1 MYQGSGKPRQ
11 IPLNIRHKPAAIDS
25 VWRTEDAE
33 AGPNH
38 GPVSPPLADYAH
50 QEGEDM
56 PVITMPFKESNSAT
70 ILSATLRELC
80 RYLSCFPD
88 GQLSEPECAALA
100 AAAIGGHA
108 EAEFMVGSLFDA
120 AGDLARAMQWYL
132 RSASRDYLPAILQ
145 VFALR

>member
-1 MYQGSGKPRQ
+1 
-11 IPLNIRHKPAAIDS
+11 
-25 VWRTEDAE
+25 
-33 AGPNH
+33 
-38 GPVSPPLADYAH
+38 
-50 QEGEDM
+50 
-56 PVITMPFKESNSAT
+56 
-70 ILSATLRELC
+70 
-80 RYLSCFPD
+80 
-88 GQLSEPECAALA
+88 LSEPECAALA